1 MTKRRRS
8 VSLEPDVHDYLSRE
22 EVNASALVNE
32 LVRRHMDGGME
43 DAAVLRLRKQQVES
57 EVDHLKA
64 RTENKV
70 EELEK
75 LESKLESC
83 TNQQQQ
89 KLEKAAAIL
98 EEVPADP
105 TNPAVQNQADNLDMT
120 AEELLEALDEGGVD
134 E

>member
-89 KLEKAAAIL
+89 KLEEVRAIL
-98 EEVPADP
+98 DDVPADP
-105 TNPAVQNQADNLDMT
+105 TNPAVQNHAENLDMT
-120 AEELLEALDEGGVD
+120 PEELLDALDDTEGD

>member
-43 DAAVLRLRKQQVES
+43 DAAVLRLRKEQVKS

-64 RTENKV
+64 RTENKIK
-70 EELEK
+70 ELEK
-75 LESKLESC
+75 LDDKLESC
-83 TNQQQQ
+83 TQQHRKQ
-89 KLEKAAAIL
+89 L
-98 EEVPADP
+98 EEVREILEGIPREP
-105 TNPAVQNQADNLDMT
+105 TNPAVQTQAEKLDMT
-120 AEELLEALDEGGVD
+120 PEELLDALDDGGA